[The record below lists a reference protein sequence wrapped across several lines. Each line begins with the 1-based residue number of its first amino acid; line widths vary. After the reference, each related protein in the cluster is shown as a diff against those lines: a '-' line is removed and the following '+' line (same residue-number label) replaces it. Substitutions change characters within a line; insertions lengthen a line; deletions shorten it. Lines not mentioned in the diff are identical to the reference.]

1 MPDAGLQQDISRERP
16 MEHCHTSKCWNRM
29 EAHFWAMHLNEANT
43 DCTKFIPDD
52 AQRHPI
58 KMTQEHKQSVTHTQ
72 EQEEWPSD
80 DDAHAAAPDPS
91 GEDGSSKQWNPAIP
105 ASSDPCLDDLVGN
118 LISSATLLSDYVRK
132 KPDCRRQGTTASSAV
147 RRRSRSPRRSRR
159 SRSMSPGS
167 AYEDSSHW
175 REREATRTARDG
187 RPPW

>member
-1 MPDAGLQQDISRERP
+1 MSAPWSIV
-16 MEHCHTSKCWNRM
+16 TSSECWNRM
-29 EAHFWAMHLNEANT
+29 EAHFWAMHLNEANP

-91 GEDGSSKQWNPAIP
+91 GEDGSSKPWNPAIP

-118 LISSATLLSDYVRK
+118 LISSATLLADYVRK
-132 KPDCRRQGTTASSAV
+132 KPDCRRQGTTASSAL

-159 SRSMSPGS
+159 SRSISPGS